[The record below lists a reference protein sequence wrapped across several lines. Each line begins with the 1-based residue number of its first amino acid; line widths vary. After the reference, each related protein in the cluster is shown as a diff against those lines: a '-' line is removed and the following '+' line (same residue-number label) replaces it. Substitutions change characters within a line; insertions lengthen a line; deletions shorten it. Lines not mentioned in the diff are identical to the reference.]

1 MRILLID
8 DNESIVKMLEKFLTI
23 KGHHCTTSTDGRNAL
38 SLVTQEK
45 FDIVILGLAMPKF
58 TGYDVIDN
66 LEKNGNIQK
75 QNIIILTASVITT
88 EQEKSL
94 LKRGV
99 KACLKKPVTPEVLL
113 KTLDTV
119 H

>member
-8 DNESIVKMLEKFLTI
+8 DNESTVKMLEKFLTI
-23 KGHHCTTSTDGRNAL
+23 KGHHCTTSTTGRNAL
-38 SLVTQEK
+38 SLMTQEK
-45 FDIVILGLAMPKF
+45 FDIVILGLTMPEF

-75 QNIIILTASVITT
+75 QNIIILTTSVITA

-94 LKRGV
+94 LRRGV
-99 KACLKKPVTPEVLL
+99 KAYLKKPVSPEVLL
-113 KTLDTV
+113 QTLEMT